1 MWTKEHRARQLA
13 FEQRRR
19 YPTDLTDAE
28 WDQIKPLL
36 PKPAR
41 RGRKPKVDLRE
52 ILNAICCMAR
62 SGGGWRMLPVHFG
75 PWETVHWWFR
85 RLVRRL
91 LFQTIHDLMLMLDRE
106 QAGREAQ
113 PTAGVVDSQT
123 VKAPHAPGGGRY
135 DGAKKLKG
143 RKRHVAADT
152 DGRLL
157 MVSLTAADVQDAA
170 GAEEIVKAVRR
181 RWPWLKHLFADG
193 AYDRGRLAS
202 LAAYKD
208 FTLEVVRK
216 LLGQKGFQ
224 APPRHWVVERT
235 FGWLMRWRRLVR
247 DYEVRLDVSDAMIHL
262 SMGALLLRR
271 VAHPAA

>member
-28 WDQIKPLL
+28 WEQIKPFL

-41 RGRKPKVDLRE
+41 RGRRPKVDLRE
-52 ILNAICCMAR
+52 ILDAIRYTAR
-62 SGGGWRMLPVHFG
+62 SGGGWRMLPIHFG
-75 PWETVHWWFR
+75 PWETVYWWFR

-91 LFQTIHDLMLMLDRE
+91 LFRTVHDVMLMLDRE
-106 QAGREAQ
+106 QQGREAS
-113 PTAGVVDSQT
+113 PSAGVVDSQT
-123 VKAPHAPGGGRY
+123 VKAAHAPGGGGY
-135 DGAKKLKG
+135 DAAKRTKG
-143 RKRHVAADT
+143 RKRHVAVDT

-157 MVSLTAADVQDAA
+157 LVNLTTADVQDAA
-170 GAEEIVKAVRR
+170 GAEEIVRAVRR

-208 FTLEVVRK
+208 FTLEIVRK
-216 LLGQKGFQ
+216 LPDQKGFQ
-224 APPRHWVVERT
+224 VLPRRWVVERT
-235 FGWLMRWRRLVR
+235 FGWMTRWRRLVR

-271 VAHPAA
+271 VAHPDL